1 MPISGALKKKLGLK
15 VEAAPQV
22 YLPISQPR
30 SRSSSVFAS
39 MASVQERVS
48 LSAVNTLAPDGG
60 TPMSN
65 PWMSLWLSAANSWAG
80 AMRGVWTAEMHRQRT
95 AVTNEMMRQSI
106 DFWVIVRCAG

>member
-1 MPISGALKKKLGLK
+1 
-15 VEAAPQV
+15 
-22 YLPISQPR
+22 
-30 SRSSSVFAS
+30 
-39 MASVQERVS
+39 
-48 LSAVNTLAPDGG
+48 
-60 TPMSN
+60 MSN